1 MNTLSRK
8 VLQEVLTSLLI
19 MEPNGRRSGSE
30 EEVDVTEQRGFW
42 DGTNFCLGAITQLT
56 KKKEREKE
64 RQVEKHQHNQYIK
77 I

>member
-1 MNTLSRK
+1 
-8 VLQEVLTSLLI
+8 
-19 MEPNGRRSGSE
+19 MEEGVGSE
-30 EEVDVTEQRGFW
+30 EEVDVPEQRGFW

>member
-1 MNTLSRK
+1 MPRLEKFSKNSLRALSSWNYTWEGM
-8 VLQEVLTSLLI
+8 V
-19 MEPNGRRSGSE
+19 SE
-30 EEVDVTEQRGFW
+30 EEDAPEQRGFW